1 MNIYVLDSGVQPH
14 SEFGARILR
23 LSEFDPYASI
33 RPPGVFDCAGH
44 GTHAASVAAGATVGV
59 ASDATVVPVVIANC
73 DDFINTNT
81 LRDQL
86 ELLKNRLQIATGER
100 SVINIATQI
109 LDAPT
114 DLDQRLLD
122 VRNMGDTPVVVAAGQ
137 VNSASQPTTRLR
149 YWPQRIADVLRVGM
163 TNNLDQKADNDLYP
177 NGFACGSSPLTFV
190 YHISG
195 SSIFAP
201 AYLQHGAGGVFL
213 ECGIRAASATGSGYF
228 ITRGTSVAAPQV
240 AGVIAHTQ
248 AVNTTYRQRWWSATQ
263 AVTENAIGGVVTGT
277 DSGDINALLYTNFAM
292 VASRNAAS
300 YAEGLAADSIC
311 AAFGAFGT
319 TPTSVALLQTQT
331 GSETP
336 MALVTG
342 GANPSQVNYYVPAGV
357 PVGTYYVRVKS
368 GGAQL
373 GSGAIRINRISPGL
387 FTANGSGTGTAAG
400 QLWFYD
406 KQTGA
411 QTSIQNLVSGGNNW
425 NPATHDVYLILYGT
439 GVRGYNGFASVRF
452 IHDNLLVTGTP
463 ILHVGAVQGI
473 TGQDQV
479 NIGPLPASMA
489 SVGTWQIELTVGQ
502 AGGPNLIANIVTM
515 RLCPCS

>member
-23 LSEFDPYASI
+23 LSEFDPYVNT

-44 GTHAASVAAGATVGV
+44 GTHVASVAAGITVGV
-59 ASDATVVPVVIANC
+59 ASDATVVPVVIADCN
-73 DDFINTNT
+73 DVINTNT
-81 LRDQL
+81 LRNQL

-100 SVINIATQI
+100 AVINISSQT

-122 VRNMGDTPVVVAAGQ
+122 VQYMGDTPIVVAAGQ
-137 VNSASQPTTRLR
+137 VNSSAQPTTRLR
-149 YWPQRIADVLRVGM
+149 YWPQRIADIMRVGM
-163 TNNLDQKADNDLYP
+163 TNNLDQKADNYLYP
-177 NGFACGSSPLTFV
+177 NGFVCGGPLTFV

-195 SSIFAP
+195 SNIFAP
-201 AYLQHGAGGVFL
+201 AYLQHGAGVFL
-213 ECGIRAASATGSGYF
+213 QCGIRAASATGSGYF
-228 ITRGTSVAAPQV
+228 ISRGTSVAAPQV

-248 AVNTTYRQRWWSATQ
+248 AVNTTYRQRWWSGIQ
-263 AVTENAIGGVVTGT
+263 AVSENAINGVVTGT
-277 DSGDINALLYTNFAM
+277 DTNDNNRLLYTNFAM

-331 GSETP
+331 GTEIP
-336 MALVTG
+336 MSLVTG
-342 GANPSQVNYYVPAGV
+342 GANSSQVNYYVPPGV
-357 PVGTYYVRVKS
+357 PVGTYYVRVRS

-373 GSGAIRINRISPGL
+373 GSGAIRVNQISPGL
-387 FTANGSGTGTAAG
+387 FSANSSGGGTASG

-406 KQTGA
+406 KQTNA
-411 QTSIQNLVSGGNNW
+411 LTSIQNLVSGGNNW
-425 NPATHDVYLILYGT
+425 NPATHNVYLVLYGT
-439 GVRGYNGFASVRF
+439 GIRGYNGFASVRF
-452 IHDNLLVTGTP
+452 THDNINITGTP
-463 ILHVGAVQGI
+463 ILYAGPVAGI